1 MEMQFEIWRGVEL
14 AFDFGGSYQPEP
26 EPSSGG
32 TVFTNHPVAI
42 AKTYGHFQKPIVTPY
57 GLAYETVQ
65 YNHGVGY
72 YKTGKN
78 GAEATSVTLASPGK
92 TMVDATSLAIMM
104 YRSEKTF
111 SADGYSLVAD
121 SDVTQDGSTQ
131 RVSVYKKAFA
141 ANDVL
146 DELTVSQASTVRLDI
161 LNAVLS
167 GSNITLTLVDNALV
181 AELPYSP
188 PAKTGKRRL
197 YVMSAAYAVDNPN
210 TPSLTLNATGLT
222 MQSDGFN
229 RLKVWYDYDPTI
241 NVTPTLDR
249 DTTVSSDS
257 YVTNSAVLLTFDI
270 DGTF

>member
-1 MEMQFEIWRGVEL
+1 MDIYEILKRL
-14 AFDFGGSYQPEP
+14 AEAEP
-26 EPSSGG
+26 EPSHSDM
-32 TVFTNHPVAI
+32 VFTNHPVAI
-42 AKTYGHFQKPIVTPY
+42 AKTYGHFQAPIVTPY
-57 GLAYETVQ
+57 GLAYEYVQ

-72 YKTGKN
+72 YKTGNN
-78 GAEATSVTLASPGK
+78 GAAATSVTLASPGK
-92 TMVDATSLAIMM
+92 TKVNATSLAIMM

-131 RVSVYKKAFA
+131 QVSVYMKPFIADSA
-141 ANDVL
+141 L
-146 DELTVSQASTVRLDI
+146 DELTISQASTVRLDI
-161 LNAVLS
+161 LNVVLA

-197 YVMSAAYAVDNPN
+197 YVMSAAYAANPN
-210 TPSLTLNATGLT
+210 TPSLTLNANGLA

-229 RLKVWYDYDPTI
+229 RLKVWYDYDPTVNI
-241 NVTPTLDR
+241 TPTLDR
-249 DTTVSSDS
+249 DTTVTSDS
-257 YVTNSAVLLTFDI
+257 YYTNSAVLLTFDI